1 MRVPLLFSFWFTVA
15 AYVVHCIDESLLGQL
30 RGKGAAALV
39 AAVFL
44 DEVFLVQLRIFR
56 GHDRQRDSVRLSG
69 RRVDDP
75 TAGLGD
81 RTRMQRSLACWL
93 VDSLP

>member
-1 MRVPLLFSFWFTVA
+1 
-15 AYVVHCIDESLLGQL
+15 VVHCIDESLLGQL

-75 TAGLGD
+75 GTGCSTSGAEGRGAIPELWFSWPSIEGLPELD
-81 RTRMQRSLACWL
+81 A
-93 VDSLP
+93 